1 MSCKDKQFFSN
12 NCFPDHFL
20 HILKHFLYILS
31 NTEPQLYVD
40 NADWTH
46 IPVSP
51 ARFINSISND

>member
-1 MSCKDKQFFSN
+1 MSCKDKQLFPN

-51 ARFINSISND
+51 ARFV